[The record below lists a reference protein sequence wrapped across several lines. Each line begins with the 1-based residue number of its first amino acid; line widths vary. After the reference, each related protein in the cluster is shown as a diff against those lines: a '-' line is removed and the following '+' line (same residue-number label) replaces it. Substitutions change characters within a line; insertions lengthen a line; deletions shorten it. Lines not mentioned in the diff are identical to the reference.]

1 MKKLVA
7 LMLACMLSLPVVS
20 VADKDSTNDRISEK
34 IEAHTFD
41 SAQKSNAD
49 TNKKKTD
56 AKDKQADAK
65 DTSNKK
71 EASDKKDV
79 ANKTDKKDVTD
90 KKDFSDKKK
99 NEKKQDQ
106 ITTNEDGVFKNV
118 IHQRFQG
125 ENRAKTA
132 VNVQRHYFANTDKV
146 ILVNDNA
153 YPDAI
158 SATNVSMGKYPLLY
172 TGKNSLSIETK
183 SALDKMFL
191 DEIYLMGGVN
201 TISKK
206 VENNLK
212 KNFPHAKITRIMGNN
227 RYDTSA
233 QSAKTRGKVTN
244 LIFAAGTNYA
254 DALYATSLAAHQK
267 APILLVSNDGINQS
281 TANFIKSLGNI
292 HNVTIVGG
300 EISVNQSVK
309 SQIEALTRKS
319 VTRLS
324 GADRYA
330 SSVEVAK
337 RVNASPAEVITTS
350 GEVFADALVSSTV
363 AQKIKAPILLV
374 KKDVLPLSVREY
386 LKKNNSIYKLT
397 TIGGYNTV
405 TKNNYSTQVILISGL
420 DIDKPLVDKQG
431 KGIIKAFTKD
441 YKKYYVLPNNKYY
454 SAIKEYD
461 KLFVYLRDA
470 LAEDY
475 RPLE

>member
-1 MKKLVA
+1 MLV
-7 LMLACMLSLPVVS
+7 CMLSFPVVS
-20 VADKDSTNDRISEK
+20 AADKDSASNTPSKKVESSTNE
-34 IEAHTFD
+34 
-41 SAQKSNAD
+41 
-49 TNKKKTD
+49 TNVNNTNE
-56 AKDKQADAK
+56 Q
-65 DTSNKK
+65 T
-71 EASDKKDV
+71 
-79 ANKTDKKDVTD
+79 
-90 KKDFSDKKK
+90 K
-99 NEKKQDQ
+99 NEKQQEQ

-132 VNVQRHYFANTDKV
+132 VNVQRHYFANTNKV

-172 TGKNSLSIETK
+172 TGKNSLSVETK

-191 DEIYLMGGVN
+191 DEIYLMGGAN
-201 TISKK
+201 TISKN
-206 VENNLK
+206 VENKLR

-233 QSAKTRGKVTN
+233 ESAKTRANTTN

-254 DALYATSLAAHQK
+254 DALYATSLGAHQN
-267 APILLVSNDGINQS
+267 APILLVSNEGLSQS
-281 TANFIKSLGNI
+281 TRKFIQSIGNI
-292 HNVTIVGG
+292 DSVTIVGG

-309 SQIEALTRKS
+309 NQIENLTKKR
-319 VTRLS
+319 VTRLA
-324 GADRYA
+324 GVDRYE

-337 RVNASPAEVITTS
+337 RVNANPAEVITTS

-363 AQKIKAPILLV
+363 SQKIKAPILLV
-374 KKDVLPLSVREY
+374 KKDVLPLKVREY
-386 LKKNNSIYKLT
+386 LRDTNSIYKLT

-420 DIDKPLVDKQG
+420 DIDKPLLDKQG
-431 KGIIKAFTKD
+431 KGLIKAFTKD

-454 SAIKEYD
+454 NSIKEYD

>member
-1 MKKLVA
+1 MLV
-7 LMLACMLSLPVVS
+7 CMLSFPVVS
-20 VADKDSTNDRISEK
+20 AADKDSASNTPSKKVESSTNETNVNNTNEK
-34 IEAHTFD
+34 T
-41 SAQKSNAD
+41 
-49 TNKKKTD
+49 
-56 AKDKQADAK
+56 
-65 DTSNKK
+65 
-71 EASDKKDV
+71 
-79 ANKTDKKDVTD
+79 
-90 KKDFSDKKK
+90 K
-99 NEKKQDQ
+99 NEKKQEE

-132 VNVQRHYFANTDKV
+132 VNVQRHYFANTNKV

-172 TGKNSLSIETK
+172 TGKNSLSVETK

-191 DEIYLMGGVN
+191 DEIYLMGGAN
-201 TISKK
+201 TISKN
-206 VENNLK
+206 VENNLR

-233 QSAKTRGKVTN
+233 ESAKTRANTTN

-254 DALYATSLAAHQK
+254 DALYATSLAAHQN
-267 APILLVSNDGINQS
+267 APILLVSNEGLSQS
-281 TANFIKSLGNI
+281 TRKFIQSIGNI
-292 HNVTIVGG
+292 DSVTIVGG

-309 SQIEALTRKS
+309 NQIENLTKKR
-319 VTRLS
+319 VIRLA
-324 GADRYA
+324 GVDRYE

-337 RVNASPAEVITTS
+337 RVNANPAEVITTS

-374 KKDVLPLSVREY
+374 KKDVIPLKVKEY
-386 LKKNNSIYKLT
+386 MKDTNSIYKLT

-420 DIDKPLVDKQG
+420 DIDKPLLDKQG
-431 KGIIKAFTKD
+431 KGLIKAFTKD

-454 SAIKEYD
+454 NSIKEYD

>member
-1 MKKLVA
+1 MLV
-7 LMLACMLSLPVVS
+7 CMLSFPVVS
-20 VADKDSTNDRISEK
+20 IADKDSPNEGASEK
-34 IEAHTFD
+34 VEA
-41 SAQKSNAD
+41 SADETNVNN
-49 TNKKKTD
+49 TNKKT
-56 AKDKQADAK
+56 
-65 DTSNKK
+65 
-71 EASDKKDV
+71 
-79 ANKTDKKDVTD
+79 
-90 KKDFSDKKK
+90 K
-99 NEKKQDQ
+99 NEKQQEQ

-132 VNVQRHYFANTDKV
+132 VNVQRHYFANTNKV

-172 TGKNSLSIETK
+172 TGKNSLSVETK

-201 TISKK
+201 TISKN
-206 VENNLK
+206 VENKLR

-233 QSAKTRGKVTN
+233 ESAKTRTNTTN

-254 DALYATSLAAHQK
+254 DALYATSLAAHQN
-267 APILLVSNDGINQS
+267 APILLVSNEGLSQS
-281 TANFIKSLGNI
+281 TRKFIQSIGNI
-292 HNVTIVGG
+292 DSVTIVGG

-309 SQIEALTRKS
+309 NQIENLTKKR
-319 VTRLS
+319 VIRLA
-324 GADRYA
+324 GVDRYE

-337 RVNASPAEVITTS
+337 RVNANPAEVITTS

-374 KKDVLPLSVREY
+374 KKDVIPLKVREY
-386 LKKNNSIYKLT
+386 MKDTNSIYKLT

-420 DIDKPLVDKQG
+420 DIDKPLLDKQG
-431 KGIIKAFTKD
+431 KGLIKAFTKD

-454 SAIKEYD
+454 NSIKKYD

>member
-7 LMLACMLSLPVVS
+7 LMLVCILSFPVVS
-20 VADKDSTNDRISEK
+20 AADKDSASNMPSKKVESSTNETNVNNTNEK
-34 IEAHTFD
+34 T
-41 SAQKSNAD
+41 
-49 TNKKKTD
+49 
-56 AKDKQADAK
+56 
-65 DTSNKK
+65 
-71 EASDKKDV
+71 
-79 ANKTDKKDVTD
+79 
-90 KKDFSDKKK
+90 K
-99 NEKKQDQ
+99 NEKKQEE

-132 VNVQRHYFANTDKV
+132 VNVQRHYFANTNKV

-172 TGKNSLSIETK
+172 TGKNSLSVETK

-201 TISKK
+201 TISKN
-206 VENNLK
+206 VENKLR

-233 QSAKTRGKVTN
+233 ESAKTRANTTN

-254 DALYATSLAAHQK
+254 DALYATSLAAHQN
-267 APILLVSNDGINQS
+267 APILLVSNEGLSQS
-281 TANFIKSLGNI
+281 TRKFIQSIGNI
-292 HNVTIVGG
+292 DSVTIVGG

-309 SQIEALTRKS
+309 NQIENLTKKR
-319 VTRLS
+319 VIRLA
-324 GADRYA
+324 GVDRYE

-337 RVNASPAEVITTS
+337 RVNANPAEVITTS

-374 KKDVLPLSVREY
+374 KKDVIPLKVKEY
-386 LKKNNSIYKLT
+386 MKDTNSIYKLT

-420 DIDKPLVDKQG
+420 DIDKPLLDKQG
-431 KGIIKAFTKD
+431 RGLIKAFTKD

-454 SAIKEYD
+454 NSIKEYD

>member
-7 LMLACMLSLPVVS
+7 LMLVCMLSFPVVS
-20 VADKDSTNDRISEK
+20 AADKDSANNTPSKKVESSTNETNVNNTNEK
-34 IEAHTFD
+34 T
-41 SAQKSNAD
+41 
-49 TNKKKTD
+49 
-56 AKDKQADAK
+56 
-65 DTSNKK
+65 
-71 EASDKKDV
+71 
-79 ANKTDKKDVTD
+79 
-90 KKDFSDKKK
+90 K
-99 NEKKQDQ
+99 NEKNQEE

-132 VNVQRHYFANTDKV
+132 VNVQRHYFANTNKV

-172 TGKNSLSIETK
+172 TGKNSLSVETK

-201 TISKK
+201 TISKN
-206 VENNLK
+206 VENKLR

-233 QSAKTRGKVTN
+233 ESAKTRANTTN

-254 DALYATSLAAHQK
+254 DALYATSLAAHQN
-267 APILLVSNDGINQS
+267 APILLVSNEGLSQS
-281 TANFIKSLGNI
+281 TRKFIQSIGNI
-292 HNVTIVGG
+292 DNVTIVGG

-309 SQIEALTRKS
+309 NQIENLTKKR
-319 VTRLS
+319 VTRLA
-324 GADRYA
+324 GVDRYE

-337 RVNASPAEVITTS
+337 RVNANPAEVITTS

-386 LKKNNSIYKLT
+386 MKDTNSIYKLT

-420 DIDKPLVDKQG
+420 DIDKPLIDKQG
-431 KGIIKAFTKD
+431 KGLIKAFTKD

-454 SAIKEYD
+454 NSIKEYD

>member
-1 MKKLVA
+1 MKKLVV
-7 LMLACMLSLPVVS
+7 LMLVCMLSFPVVS
-20 VADKDSTNDRISEK
+20 AADKDSASNTPSKKVESSTNETNVNNTNEK
-34 IEAHTFD
+34 T
-41 SAQKSNAD
+41 
-49 TNKKKTD
+49 
-56 AKDKQADAK
+56 
-65 DTSNKK
+65 
-71 EASDKKDV
+71 
-79 ANKTDKKDVTD
+79 
-90 KKDFSDKKK
+90 K
-99 NEKKQDQ
+99 NEKQKEQ

-132 VNVQRHYFANTDKV
+132 VNVQRHYFANTNKV

-172 TGKNSLSIETK
+172 TGKNSLSVETK

-201 TISKK
+201 TISKN
-206 VENNLK
+206 VENKLR

-233 QSAKTRGKVTN
+233 ESAKTRANTTN

-254 DALYATSLAAHQK
+254 DALYATSLAAHQN
-267 APILLVSNDGINQS
+267 APILLVSNEGLSQS
-281 TANFIKSLGNI
+281 TRKFIQSIGNI
-292 HNVTIVGG
+292 DNVTIVGG

-309 SQIEALTRKS
+309 NQIENLTKKR
-319 VTRLS
+319 VTRLA
-324 GADRYA
+324 GVDRYE

-337 RVNASPAEVITTS
+337 RVNANPAEVITTS

-363 AQKIKAPILLV
+363 AQKNKAPILLV

-386 LKKNNSIYKLT
+386 MKDTNSIYKLT

-420 DIDKPLVDKQG
+420 DIDKPLIDKQG
-431 KGIIKAFTKD
+431 KGLIKAFTKD

-454 SAIKEYD
+454 NSIKEYD

>member
-1 MKKLVA
+1 MLV
-7 LMLACMLSLPVVS
+7 CMLSFPVVS
-20 VADKDSTNDRISEK
+20 IADKNSPNEGASEK
-34 IEAHTFD
+34 VEA
-41 SAQKSNAD
+41 SANDTAKKSDANA
-49 TNKKKTD
+49 K
-56 AKDKQADAK
+56 AKD
-65 DTSNKK
+65 
-71 EASDKKDV
+71 E
-79 ANKTDKKDVTD
+79 
-90 KKDFSDKKK
+90 
-99 NEKKQDQ
+99 NEKKQEQ

-132 VNVQRHYFANTDKV
+132 VNVQRHYFANTNKV

-172 TGKNSLSIETK
+172 TGKNSLSVETK

-201 TISKK
+201 TISKN
-206 VENNLK
+206 VENKLK

-233 QSAKTRGKVTN
+233 ESAKARANTTN

-254 DALYATSLAAHQK
+254 DALYATSLAAHQN
-267 APILLVSNDGINQS
+267 APILLVSNEGLSQS
-281 TANFIKSLGNI
+281 TRKFIQSIGNI
-292 HNVTIVGG
+292 DSVTIVGG

-309 SQIEALTRKS
+309 NQIENLTKKR
-319 VTRLS
+319 VTRLA
-324 GADRYA
+324 GVDRYE

-337 RVNASPAEVITTS
+337 RVNANPAEVITTS

-374 KKDVLPLSVREY
+374 KKDVIPLKVREY
-386 LKKNNSIYKLT
+386 MKDTNSIYKLT

-420 DIDKPLVDKQG
+420 DIDKPLLDKQG
-431 KGIIKAFTKD
+431 RGLIKAFTKD

-454 SAIKEYD
+454 NSIKKYD

>member
-1 MKKLVA
+1 MLV
-7 LMLACMLSLPVVS
+7 CMLSFPVVS
-20 VADKDSTNDRISEK
+20 VADKDSASNTPSKKVESSTNDTAK
-34 IEAHTFD
+34 
-41 SAQKSNAD
+41 KSDA
-49 TNKKKTD
+49 KAKTD
-56 AKDKQADAK
+56 ASSDVNTKAK
-65 DTSNKK
+65 D
-71 EASDKKDV
+71 
-79 ANKTDKKDVTD
+79 
-90 KKDFSDKKK
+90 K
-99 NEKKQDQ
+99 NEKKQNQ
-106 ITTNEDGVFKNV
+106 ITTNEEGVFKNV

-132 VNVQRHYFANTDKV
+132 VNVQRHYFANTNKV

-191 DEIYLMGGVN
+191 DEIYLMGGAN
-201 TISKK
+201 TISKN
-206 VENNLK
+206 VENKLR

-233 QSAKTRGKVTN
+233 ESARTRANTTN

-267 APILLVSNDGINQS
+267 APILLVSNEGLSQS
-281 TANFIKSLGNI
+281 TRKFIQSIGNI
-292 HNVTIVGG
+292 DSVTIVGG

-309 SQIEALTRKS
+309 NQIQALTKKR
-319 VTRLS
+319 VTRLA
-324 GADRYA
+324 GVDRYE

-337 RVNASPAEVITTS
+337 RVNANPAEVITTS

-374 KKDVLPLSVREY
+374 KKDVIPLKVREY
-386 LKKNNSIYKLT
+386 MKDTNSIYKLT

-420 DIDKPLVDKQG
+420 DIDKPLLDKQG
-431 KGIIKAFTKD
+431 KGLIKAFTKD
-441 YKKYYVLPNNKYY
+441 YKKYYILPNNKYY
-454 SAIKEYD
+454 NSIKKYD

>member
-1 MKKLVA
+1 MLV
-7 LMLACMLSLPVVS
+7 CMLSFPVVS
-20 VADKDSTNDRISEK
+20 IADKDSPNEVTSEK
-34 IEAHTFD
+34 VEAI
-41 SAQKSNAD
+41 
-49 TNKKKTD
+49 TNETNVNNTNEKT
-56 AKDKQADAK
+56 
-65 DTSNKK
+65 
-71 EASDKKDV
+71 
-79 ANKTDKKDVTD
+79 
-90 KKDFSDKKK
+90 K
-99 NEKKQDQ
+99 NEKQQKQ

-132 VNVQRHYFANTDKV
+132 VNVQRHYFANTNKV

-172 TGKNSLSIETK
+172 TGKNSLSVETK

-201 TISKK
+201 TISKN
-206 VENNLK
+206 VENKLR

-233 QSAKTRGKVTN
+233 ESAKTRANTTN

-254 DALYATSLAAHQK
+254 DALYATSLAAHQN
-267 APILLVSNDGINQS
+267 APILLVSNEGLSQS
-281 TANFIKSLGNI
+281 TRKFIQSIGNI
-292 HNVTIVGG
+292 DSVTIVGG
-300 EISVNQSVK
+300 EMSVNQSVK
-309 SQIEALTRKS
+309 NQIENLTKKH
-319 VTRLS
+319 VTRLA
-324 GADRYA
+324 GVDRYE

-337 RVNASPAEVITTS
+337 RVNANPSEVITTS

-374 KKDVLPLSVREY
+374 KKDVIPLKVREY
-386 LKKNNSIYKLT
+386 MKDTNSIYKLT

-420 DIDKPLVDKQG
+420 DIDKPLIDKQG
-431 KGIIKAFTKD
+431 KGLIKAFTKD

-454 SAIKEYD
+454 NSIKKYD

>member
-1 MKKLVA
+1 MLV
-7 LMLACMLSLPVVS
+7 CMFSFPVVS
-20 VADKDSTNDRISEK
+20 AADKDSPSNTPSKKVESSTNETNVNNTNEK
-34 IEAHTFD
+34 T
-41 SAQKSNAD
+41 
-49 TNKKKTD
+49 
-56 AKDKQADAK
+56 
-65 DTSNKK
+65 
-71 EASDKKDV
+71 
-79 ANKTDKKDVTD
+79 
-90 KKDFSDKKK
+90 K
-99 NEKKQDQ
+99 NEKKQEE

-132 VNVQRHYFANTDKV
+132 VNVQRHYFANTNKV

-172 TGKNSLSIETK
+172 TGKNSLSVETK

-201 TISKK
+201 TISKN
-206 VENNLK
+206 VENKLR

-233 QSAKTRGKVTN
+233 ESAKTRANTTN

-254 DALYATSLAAHQK
+254 DALYATSLAAHQN
-267 APILLVSNDGINQS
+267 APILLVSNEGLSQS
-281 TANFIKSLGNI
+281 TRKFIQSIGNI
-292 HNVTIVGG
+292 DSVTIVGG

-309 SQIEALTRKS
+309 NQIENLTKKR
-319 VTRLS
+319 VTRLA
-324 GADRYA
+324 GVDRYE

-337 RVNASPAEVITTS
+337 RVNANPAEVITTS

-374 KKDVLPLSVREY
+374 KKDVIPLKVREY
-386 LKKNNSIYKLT
+386 MKDTNSIYKLT

-420 DIDKPLVDKQG
+420 DIDKPLIDKQG
-431 KGIIKAFTKD
+431 KGLIKAFTKD

-454 SAIKEYD
+454 RAIKEYD

>member
-1 MKKLVA
+1 MLV
-7 LMLACMLSLPVVS
+7 CMLSFPVVS
-20 VADKDSTNDRISEK
+20 IADKNSPNEGASEK
-34 IEAHTFD
+34 VEA
-41 SAQKSNAD
+41 SANDTAKKSDANA
-49 TNKKKTD
+49 K
-56 AKDKQADAK
+56 AKD
-65 DTSNKK
+65 
-71 EASDKKDV
+71 E
-79 ANKTDKKDVTD
+79 
-90 KKDFSDKKK
+90 
-99 NEKKQDQ
+99 NEKKQEQ

-132 VNVQRHYFANTDKV
+132 VNVQRHYFANTNKV

-172 TGKNSLSIETK
+172 TGKNSLSVETK

-201 TISKK
+201 TISKN
-206 VENNLK
+206 VENKLK

-233 QSAKTRGKVTN
+233 ESAKARANTTN

-254 DALYATSLAAHQK
+254 DALYATSLAAHQN
-267 APILLVSNDGINQS
+267 APILLVSNEGLSQS
-281 TANFIKSLGNI
+281 TRKFIQSIGNI
-292 HNVTIVGG
+292 DSVTIVGG

-309 SQIEALTRKS
+309 NQIENLTKKR
-319 VTRLS
+319 VTRLA
-324 GADRYA
+324 GVDRYE

-337 RVNASPAEVITTS
+337 RVNENPAEVITTS

-374 KKDVLPLSVREY
+374 KKDVIPLKVREY
-386 LKKNNSIYKLT
+386 MKDTNSIYKLT

-420 DIDKPLVDKQG
+420 DIDKPLLDKQG
-431 KGIIKAFTKD
+431 RGLIKAFTKD

-454 SAIKEYD
+454 NSIKKYD

>member
-1 MKKLVA
+1 MLV
-7 LMLACMLSLPVVS
+7 CMLSFPVVS
-20 VADKDSTNDRISEK
+20 AANKDSSSNTPTKKVESSTNETNVNNTNEK
-34 IEAHTFD
+34 T
-41 SAQKSNAD
+41 
-49 TNKKKTD
+49 
-56 AKDKQADAK
+56 
-65 DTSNKK
+65 
-71 EASDKKDV
+71 
-79 ANKTDKKDVTD
+79 
-90 KKDFSDKKK
+90 K
-99 NEKKQDQ
+99 NEKQQEQ

-132 VNVQRHYFANTDKV
+132 VNVQRHYFANTNKV

-172 TGKNSLSIETK
+172 TGKNSLSVETK

-191 DEIYLMGGVN
+191 DEIYLMGGAN
-201 TISKK
+201 TISKN
-206 VENNLK
+206 VENKLK

-233 QSAKTRGKVTN
+233 ESAKTRANTTN

-254 DALYATSLAAHQK
+254 DALYATSLAAHQN
-267 APILLVSNDGINQS
+267 APILLVSNEGLSQS
-281 TANFIKSLGNI
+281 TRKFIQSIENI
-292 HNVTIVGG
+292 DSVTIVGG

-309 SQIEALTRKS
+309 NQIENLTKKR
-319 VTRLS
+319 VTRLA
-324 GADRYA
+324 GVDRYE

-337 RVNASPAEVITTS
+337 RVNANPAEVITTS

-374 KKDVLPLSVREY
+374 KKDVIPLSVREY
-386 LKKNNSIYKLT
+386 MKDTNSIYKLT

-405 TKNNYSTQVILISGL
+405 TRNNYSTQVILISGL
-420 DIDKPLVDKQG
+420 DIDKPLIDKQG
-431 KGIIKAFTKD
+431 KGLIKAFTKD

-454 SAIKEYD
+454 KSIKEYD

>member
-34 IEAHTFD
+34 IEAHTND

-49 TNKKKTD
+49 TNSKKTD

-65 DTSNKK
+65 DQKSDAKNTSNKK
-71 EASDKKDV
+71 DSSE
-79 ANKTDKKDVTD
+79 
-90 KKDFSDKKK
+90 KKK
-99 NEKKQDQ
+99 QEKKQDQ

-132 VNVQRHYFANTDKV
+132 VNVQRHYFANTNKV

-206 VENNLK
+206 VENSLK
-212 KNFPHAKITRIMGNN
+212 RNFPHAKITRIMGSN

-233 QSAKTRGKVTN
+233 QSARTRAKTTN

-254 DALYATSLAAHQK
+254 DALYATSLAAHQN

-281 TANFIKSLGNI
+281 TANYIKSLGNI

-309 SQIEALTRKS
+309 NQIEALTRKP
-319 VTRLS
+319 VTRLA
-324 GADRYA
+324 GVDRYE

-337 RVNASPAEVITTS
+337 RVNANPAEVITTS

-386 LKKNNSIYKLT
+386 LKKTNSIYKLT

>member
-1 MKKLVA
+1 MKKFVA
-7 LMLACMLSLPVVS
+7 LMLVCILSLPVVS
-20 VADKDSTNDRISEK
+20 VAKNDKST
-34 IEAHTFD
+34 
-41 SAQKSNAD
+41 
-49 TNKKKTD
+49 
-56 AKDKQADAK
+56 AK
-65 DTSNKK
+65 DTTKK
-71 EASDKKDV
+71 VETSAKYKAQTSD
-79 ANKTDKKDVTD
+79 TDKK
-90 KKDFSDKKK
+90 S
-99 NEKKQDQ
+99 EKKQNH

-132 VNVQRHYFANTDKV
+132 VNVQRHYFANTNKV

-191 DEIYLMGGVN
+191 DEIYLMGGAN

-206 VENNLK
+206 VENSLK
-212 KNFPHAKITRIMGNN
+212 RNFPHAKITRIMGSN
-227 RYDTSA
+227 RYATSA
-233 QSAKTRGKVTN
+233 ESARKRAKTTN
-244 LIFAAGTNYA
+244 LIFAAGTNFA
-254 DALYATSLAAHQK
+254 DALYATSLAAHQN
-267 APILLVSNDGINQS
+267 APILLVSNNGINQS

-300 EISVNQSVK
+300 EISVNRSVK
-309 SQIEALTRKS
+309 NQIEKLTKKP
-319 VTRLS
+319 VTRLA

-337 RVNASPAEVITTS
+337 RVNANPAEVITTS

-374 KKDVLPLSVREY
+374 KKDVLPLSVRKY
-386 LKKNNSIYKLT
+386 LKKTKSIYKLT

-431 KGIIKAFTKD
+431 KGLIKAFTKD

-454 SAIKEYD
+454 RAIKKYD

>member
-7 LMLACMLSLPVVS
+7 LMLVCMLSFPVVS
-20 VADKDSTNDRISEK
+20 IADKDSPNEGTSEK
-34 IEAHTFD
+34 VKA
-41 SAQKSNAD
+41 S
-49 TNKKKTD
+49 TNETNVNNTNEKT
-56 AKDKQADAK
+56 
-65 DTSNKK
+65 
-71 EASDKKDV
+71 
-79 ANKTDKKDVTD
+79 
-90 KKDFSDKKK
+90 K
-99 NEKKQDQ
+99 NEKQQEQ

-132 VNVQRHYFANTDKV
+132 VNVQRHYFANTNKV

-172 TGKNSLSIETK
+172 TGKNSLSVETK

-191 DEIYLMGGVN
+191 DEIYLMGGAN

-206 VENNLK
+206 VENKLR

-233 QSAKTRGKVTN
+233 ESAKTRANTTN

-254 DALYATSLAAHQK
+254 DALYATSLAAHQN
-267 APILLVSNDGINQS
+267 APILLVSNEGLSQS
-281 TANFIKSLGNI
+281 TRKFIQSIGNI
-292 HNVTIVGG
+292 DNVTIVGG

-309 SQIEALTRKS
+309 NQIENLTKKH
-319 VTRLS
+319 VTRLA
-324 GADRYA
+324 GVDRYE

-337 RVNASPAEVITTS
+337 RVNANPAEVITTS

-386 LKKNNSIYKLT
+386 LKKTDSIYKLT

>member
-20 VADKDSTNDRISEK
+20 VADKDSTNKDVSEK

-41 SAQKSNAD
+41 SATKSDAD
-49 TNKKKTD
+49 TNSKKTN
-56 AKDKQADAK
+56 AKDKQAGAKDQKSDAK

-71 EASDKKDV
+71 DS
-79 ANKTDKKDVTD
+79 TDKK
-90 KKDFSDKKK
+90 KQ
-99 NEKKQDQ
+99 EKKQDQ

-132 VNVQRHYFANTDKV
+132 VNVQRHYFANTNKV

-206 VENNLK
+206 VENSLK
-212 KNFPHAKITRIMGNN
+212 RNFPHAKITRIMGSN

-233 QSAKTRGKVTN
+233 QSARTRSKTTN

-254 DALYATSLAAHQK
+254 DALYATSLAAHQN

-309 SQIEALTRKS
+309 SQIEALTKKP
-319 VTRLS
+319 VTRLA
-324 GADRYA
+324 GVDRYE

-337 RVNASPAEVITTS
+337 RVNANPAEVITTS

>member
-41 SAQKSNAD
+41 SAQKSDAD
-49 TNKKKTD
+49 TNKKKTN

-65 DTSNKK
+65 DQKSDAKDTSNKK
-71 EASDKKDV
+71 DTSDKKD
-79 ANKTDKKDVTD
+79 ATDKKD
-90 KKDFSDKKK
+90 SSEKKK
-99 NEKKQDQ
+99 QEKKQDQ

-132 VNVQRHYFANTDKV
+132 VNVQRHYFANTNKV

-206 VENNLK
+206 VENSLK
-212 KNFPHAKITRIMGNN
+212 RNFPHAKITRIMGSN

-233 QSAKTRGKVTN
+233 QSARARAKTTN

-254 DALYATSLAAHQK
+254 DALYATSLAAHQN

-309 SQIEALTRKS
+309 GQIEALTRKP

-324 GADRYA
+324 GVDRYE

-337 RVNASPAEVITTS
+337 RVNSNPAEVITTS

-397 TIGGYNTV
+397 IIGGYNTV

-431 KGIIKAFTKD
+431 KGLIKAFTKD

>member
-1 MKKLVA
+1 MLV
-7 LMLACMLSLPVVS
+7 CMLSFPVAS
-20 VADKDSTNDRISEK
+20 AADKDSANNTPSKKVESSTNETNVNNTNEK
-34 IEAHTFD
+34 T
-41 SAQKSNAD
+41 
-49 TNKKKTD
+49 
-56 AKDKQADAK
+56 
-65 DTSNKK
+65 
-71 EASDKKDV
+71 
-79 ANKTDKKDVTD
+79 
-90 KKDFSDKKK
+90 K
-99 NEKKQDQ
+99 NEKKQEE

-132 VNVQRHYFANTDKV
+132 VNVQRHYFANTNKV

-172 TGKNSLSIETK
+172 TGKNSLSVETK

-201 TISKK
+201 TISKN
-206 VENNLK
+206 VENKLR

-233 QSAKTRGKVTN
+233 ESAKTRANTTN

-254 DALYATSLAAHQK
+254 DALYATSLAAHQN
-267 APILLVSNDGINQS
+267 APILLVSNEGLSQS
-281 TANFIKSLGNI
+281 TRKFIQSIGNI
-292 HNVTIVGG
+292 DSVTIVGG

-309 SQIEALTRKS
+309 NQIENLTKKR
-319 VTRLS
+319 VIRLA
-324 GADRYA
+324 GVDRYE

-337 RVNASPAEVITTS
+337 RVNANPAEVITTS

-374 KKDVLPLSVREY
+374 KKDVIPLKVKEY
-386 LKKNNSIYKLT
+386 MKDTNSIYKLT

-420 DIDKPLVDKQG
+420 DIDKPLLDKQG
-431 KGIIKAFTKD
+431 RGLIKAFTKD

-454 SAIKEYD
+454 NSIKEYD

>member
-1 MKKLVA
+1 MKKFVA
-7 LMLACMLSLPVVS
+7 LMLVCMLSFPVVS
-20 VADKDSTNDRISEK
+20 VADND
-34 IEAHTFD
+34 
-41 SAQKSNAD
+41 
-49 TNKKKTD
+49 KTT
-56 AKDKQADAK
+56 AKDATEKVETSANDTAK
-65 DTSNKK
+65 TSSNDNK
-71 EASDKKDV
+71 S
-79 ANKTDKKDVTD
+79 
-90 KKDFSDKKK
+90 
-99 NEKKQDQ
+99 EKKQDQ
-106 ITTNEDGVFKNV
+106 ITANEEGVFKNV

-132 VNVQRHYFANTDKV
+132 VNVQRHYFANTNKV

-158 SATNVSMGKYPLLY
+158 SATNVSIGKYPLLY
-172 TGKNSLSIETK
+172 TGKNSLSVETK

-201 TISKK
+201 TIGKK
-206 VENNLK
+206 VENKLK

-233 QSAKTRGKVTN
+233 ESAKTRANTTN

-254 DALYATSLAAHQK
+254 DALYATSLAAHQN
-267 APILLVSNDGINQS
+267 APILLVSNEGLSQS
-281 TANFIKSLGNI
+281 TRKFIQSIENI

-309 SQIEALTRKS
+309 NQIENLTKKR
-319 VTRLS
+319 VTRLA
-324 GADRYA
+324 GVDRYE

-337 RVNASPAEVITTS
+337 RVNANPAEVITTS

-374 KKDVLPLSVREY
+374 KKDVLPLKVREY
-386 LKKNNSIYKLT
+386 MKDTNSIYKLT

-420 DIDKPLVDKQG
+420 DIDKPLLDKQG
-431 KGIIKAFTKD
+431 KGLIKAFTKD
-441 YKKYYVLPNNKYY
+441 YKKYYVLPSNKYY
-454 SAIKEYD
+454 NSIKKYD

>member
-1 MKKLVA
+1 MLV
-7 LMLACMLSLPVVS
+7 CMLSFPVVS
-20 VADKDSTNDRISEK
+20 AADKDSANNTPSEK
-34 IEAHTFD
+34 VE
-41 SAQKSNAD
+41 SS
-49 TNKKKTD
+49 TNETNVNNTNE
-56 AKDKQADAK
+56 Q
-65 DTSNKK
+65 T
-71 EASDKKDV
+71 
-79 ANKTDKKDVTD
+79 
-90 KKDFSDKKK
+90 K
-99 NEKKQDQ
+99 NEKQQEQ

-132 VNVQRHYFANTDKV
+132 VNVQRHYFANTNKV

-172 TGKNSLSIETK
+172 TGKNSLSVETK

-201 TISKK
+201 TISKN
-206 VENNLK
+206 VENKLR

-233 QSAKTRGKVTN
+233 ESAKTRANTTN
-244 LIFAAGTNYA
+244 FIFAAGTNYA
-254 DALYATSLAAHQK
+254 DALYATSLAAHQN
-267 APILLVSNDGINQS
+267 APILLVSNEGLSQS
-281 TANFIKSLGNI
+281 TRKFIQSIGNI
-292 HNVTIVGG
+292 DNVTIVGG

-309 SQIEALTRKS
+309 NQIENLTKKR
-319 VTRLS
+319 VTRLA
-324 GADRYA
+324 GVDRYE

-337 RVNASPAEVITTS
+337 RVNANPAEVITTS

-386 LKKNNSIYKLT
+386 MKDTNSIYKLT

-420 DIDKPLVDKQG
+420 DIDKPLIDKQG
-431 KGIIKAFTKD
+431 RGLIKAFTKD

-454 SAIKEYD
+454 NSIKEYD

>member
-7 LMLACMLSLPVVS
+7 LMLVCILSFPVVS
-20 VADKDSTNDRISEK
+20 IADKDSASNMPSKKVESSTNETNVNNTNEK
-34 IEAHTFD
+34 T
-41 SAQKSNAD
+41 
-49 TNKKKTD
+49 
-56 AKDKQADAK
+56 
-65 DTSNKK
+65 
-71 EASDKKDV
+71 
-79 ANKTDKKDVTD
+79 
-90 KKDFSDKKK
+90 K
-99 NEKKQDQ
+99 NEKQQEQ

-132 VNVQRHYFANTDKV
+132 VNVQRHYFANTNKV

-172 TGKNSLSIETK
+172 TGKNSLSVETK

-201 TISKK
+201 TISKN
-206 VENNLK
+206 VENKLR

-233 QSAKTRGKVTN
+233 ESAKTRANTTN

-254 DALYATSLAAHQK
+254 DALYATSLAAHQN
-267 APILLVSNDGINQS
+267 APILLVSNEGLSQS
-281 TANFIKSLGNI
+281 TRKFIQSIGNI
-292 HNVTIVGG
+292 DSVTIVGG

-309 SQIEALTRKS
+309 KQIENLTKKR
-319 VTRLS
+319 VTRLA
-324 GADRYA
+324 GVDRYE

-337 RVNASPAEVITTS
+337 RVNANPAEVITTS

-374 KKDVLPLSVREY
+374 KKDVIPLKVREY
-386 LKKNNSIYKLT
+386 MKDTNSIYKLT

-420 DIDKPLVDKQG
+420 DIDKPLIDKQG
-431 KGIIKAFTKD
+431 KGLIKAFTKD

-454 SAIKEYD
+454 NSIKEYD

>member
-7 LMLACMLSLPVVS
+7 LMLVCMLSFPVVS
-20 VADKDSTNDRISEK
+20 IADKNSPNEGASEK
-34 IEAHTFD
+34 VEA
-41 SAQKSNAD
+41 SANDTAKKSDANA
-49 TNKKKTD
+49 K
-56 AKDKQADAK
+56 AKD
-65 DTSNKK
+65 
-71 EASDKKDV
+71 E
-79 ANKTDKKDVTD
+79 
-90 KKDFSDKKK
+90 
-99 NEKKQDQ
+99 NEKKQEQ

-132 VNVQRHYFANTDKV
+132 VNVQRHYFANTNKV

-172 TGKNSLSIETK
+172 TGKNSLSVETK
-183 SALDKMFL
+183 SALDKIFL

-201 TISKK
+201 TISKN
-206 VENNLK
+206 VENKLK

-233 QSAKTRGKVTN
+233 ESAKARANTTN

-254 DALYATSLAAHQK
+254 DALYATSLAAHQN
-267 APILLVSNDGINQS
+267 APILLVSNEGLSQS
-281 TANFIKSLGNI
+281 TRKFIQSIGNI
-292 HNVTIVGG
+292 DSVTIVGG

-309 SQIEALTRKS
+309 NQIENLTKKR
-319 VTRLS
+319 VTRLA
-324 GADRYA
+324 GVDRYE

-337 RVNASPAEVITTS
+337 RVNENPAEVITTS

-374 KKDVLPLSVREY
+374 KKDVIPLKVREY
-386 LKKNNSIYKLT
+386 MKDTNSIYKLT

-420 DIDKPLVDKQG
+420 DIDKPLLDRRLQTI
-431 KGIIKAFTKD
+431 GITWK
-441 YKKYYVLPNNKYY
+441 
-454 SAIKEYD
+454 
-461 KLFVYLRDA
+461 
-470 LAEDY
+470 
-475 RPLE
+475 

>member
-1 MKKLVA
+1 
-7 LMLACMLSLPVVS
+7 MLACMLSLPVVS

-34 IEAHTFD
+34 IEAHTND

-49 TNKKKTD
+49 TNSKKTD

-65 DTSNKK
+65 DQKSDAKNTSNKK
-71 EASDKKDV
+71 DSSE
-79 ANKTDKKDVTD
+79 
-90 KKDFSDKKK
+90 KKK
-99 NEKKQDQ
+99 QEKKQDQ

-132 VNVQRHYFANTDKV
+132 VNVQRHYFANTNKV

-191 DEIYLMGGVN
+191 DEIYLMGGAN

-206 VENNLK
+206 VENSLK
-212 KNFPHAKITRIMGNN
+212 RNFPHAKITRIMGSN

-233 QSAKTRGKVTN
+233 QSARTRSKTTN

-254 DALYATSLAAHQK
+254 DALYATSLAAHQN

-309 SQIEALTRKS
+309 SQIEALTNKR
-319 VTRLS
+319 VTRLA
-324 GADRYA
+324 GVDRYE

-337 RVNASPAEVITTS
+337 RVNANPAEVITTS

-386 LKKNNSIYKLT
+386 LKKTNSIYKLT

>member
-1 MKKLVA
+1 MLV
-7 LMLACMLSLPVVS
+7 CMLSFPVVS
-20 VADKDSTNDRISEK
+20 IADKNSPNEGASEK
-34 IEAHTFD
+34 VEA
-41 SAQKSNAD
+41 SANDTAKKSDANA
-49 TNKKKTD
+49 K
-56 AKDKQADAK
+56 AKD
-65 DTSNKK
+65 
-71 EASDKKDV
+71 E
-79 ANKTDKKDVTD
+79 
-90 KKDFSDKKK
+90 
-99 NEKKQDQ
+99 NEKKQEQ

-132 VNVQRHYFANTDKV
+132 VNVQRHYFANTNKV
-146 ILVNDNA
+146 ILVNGNA

-172 TGKNSLSIETK
+172 TGKNSLSVETK

-201 TISKK
+201 TISKN
-206 VENNLK
+206 VENKLR

-233 QSAKTRGKVTN
+233 ESAKTRANTTN

-254 DALYATSLAAHQK
+254 DALYATSLAAHQN
-267 APILLVSNDGINQS
+267 APILLVSNEGLSQS
-281 TANFIKSLGNI
+281 TRKFIQSIGNI
-292 HNVTIVGG
+292 DSVTIVGG

-309 SQIEALTRKS
+309 NQIENLTKKR
-319 VTRLS
+319 VTRLA
-324 GADRYA
+324 GVDRYE

-337 RVNASPAEVITTS
+337 RVNANPAEVITTS

-374 KKDVLPLSVREY
+374 KKDVLPLKVREY
-386 LKKNNSIYKLT
+386 MKDTNSIYKLT

-405 TKNNYSTQVILISGL
+405 TRNNYSTQVILISGL
-420 DIDKPLVDKQG
+420 DIDKPLIDKQG
-431 KGIIKAFTKD
+431 KGLIKAFTKD

-454 SAIKEYD
+454 RAIKEYD

>member
-1 MKKLVA
+1 
-7 LMLACMLSLPVVS
+7 MLACMLSFPVVS
-20 VADKDSTNDRISEK
+20 VADKDSANEGASEK
-34 IEAHTFD
+34 VEANANDTAKKSD
-41 SAQKSNAD
+41 SNA
-49 TNKKKTD
+49 KT
-56 AKDKQADAK
+56 K
-65 DTSNKK
+65 DT
-71 EASDKKDV
+71 
-79 ANKTDKKDVTD
+79 
-90 KKDFSDKKK
+90 
-99 NEKKQDQ
+99 NEKKQEE

-132 VNVQRHYFANTDKV
+132 VNVQRHYFANTNKV

-172 TGKNSLSIETK
+172 TGKNSLSVETK
-183 SALDKMFL
+183 LALDKMFL

-206 VENNLK
+206 VENNLRR
-212 KNFPHAKITRIMGNN
+212 NFPHAKITRIMGNN

-233 QSAKTRGKVTN
+233 ESAKTRAHTTN

-267 APILLVSNDGINQS
+267 APILLVSNDGLS
-281 TANFIKSLGNI
+281 TSTVNFIKSIGNI
-292 HNVTIVGG
+292 DNVTIVGG

-309 SQIEALTRKS
+309 NQIENLTKKR
-319 VTRLS
+319 VTRLA
-324 GADRYA
+324 GQDRYA

-337 RVNASPAEVITTS
+337 RVNANPAEVITTS

-374 KKDVLPLSVREY
+374 KKDVLPLKVREY
-386 LKKNNSIYKLT
+386 MKDTNSIYKLT

-420 DIDKPLVDKQG
+420 DIDKPLLDKQG
-431 KGIIKAFTKD
+431 KGLIKAFTKD

-454 SAIKEYD
+454 NSIKKYD

>member
-1 MKKLVA
+1 
-7 LMLACMLSLPVVS
+7 MLACMLSLPVVS

-41 SAQKSNAD
+41 SAQKSDAD
-49 TNKKKTD
+49 TNKKKTN

-65 DTSNKK
+65 DQKSDAKDTSNKK
-71 EASDKKDV
+71 DTSDKKD
-79 ANKTDKKDVTD
+79 ATDKKD
-90 KKDFSDKKK
+90 SSEKKK
-99 NEKKQDQ
+99 QEKKQDQ

-132 VNVQRHYFANTDKV
+132 VNVQRHYFANTNKV

-206 VENNLK
+206 VENSLK
-212 KNFPHAKITRIMGNN
+212 RNFPHAKITRIMGSN

-233 QSAKTRGKVTN
+233 QSARARAKTTN

-254 DALYATSLAAHQK
+254 DALYATSLAAHQN

-309 SQIEALTRKS
+309 GQIEALTRKP

-324 GADRYA
+324 GVDRYE

-337 RVNASPAEVITTS
+337 RVNSNPAEVITTS

-431 KGIIKAFTKD
+431 KGLIKAFTKD

>member
-7 LMLACMLSLPVVS
+7 LMLVCMLSFPVVS
-20 VADKDSTNDRISEK
+20 AADKDSSSNTPSKKVESSTNETNVNNTNEK
-34 IEAHTFD
+34 T
-41 SAQKSNAD
+41 
-49 TNKKKTD
+49 
-56 AKDKQADAK
+56 
-65 DTSNKK
+65 
-71 EASDKKDV
+71 
-79 ANKTDKKDVTD
+79 
-90 KKDFSDKKK
+90 K
-99 NEKKQDQ
+99 NEKQQEQ

-132 VNVQRHYFANTDKV
+132 VNVQRHYFANTNKV

-172 TGKNSLSIETK
+172 TGKNSLSVETK

-201 TISKK
+201 TISKN
-206 VENNLK
+206 VENKLR
-212 KNFPHAKITRIMGNN
+212 KNFPHVKITRIMGNN

-233 QSAKTRGKVTN
+233 ESAKTRANTTN

-254 DALYATSLAAHQK
+254 DALYATSLAAHQN
-267 APILLVSNDGINQS
+267 APILLVSNEGLSQS
-281 TANFIKSLGNI
+281 TRKFIQSIGNI
-292 HNVTIVGG
+292 DSVTIVGG

-309 SQIEALTRKS
+309 NQIENLTKKR
-319 VTRLS
+319 VTRLA
-324 GADRYA
+324 GVDRYE

-337 RVNASPAEVITTS
+337 RVNANPAEVITTS

-374 KKDVLPLSVREY
+374 KKDVLPLKVREY
-386 LKKNNSIYKLT
+386 MKETNSIYKLT

-405 TKNNYSTQVILISGL
+405 TRNNYSTQVILISGL
-420 DIDKPLVDKQG
+420 DIDKPLIDKQG
-431 KGIIKAFTKD
+431 KGLIKAFTKD

-454 SAIKEYD
+454 NSIKKYD

>member
-1 MKKLVA
+1 MLV
-7 LMLACMLSLPVVS
+7 CMLSFPVVS
-20 VADKDSTNDRISEK
+20 AADKDSASNTPSKNVESSTNETNVNNTNEK
-34 IEAHTFD
+34 T
-41 SAQKSNAD
+41 
-49 TNKKKTD
+49 
-56 AKDKQADAK
+56 
-65 DTSNKK
+65 
-71 EASDKKDV
+71 
-79 ANKTDKKDVTD
+79 
-90 KKDFSDKKK
+90 K
-99 NEKKQDQ
+99 NEKQQKQ

-132 VNVQRHYFANTDKV
+132 VNVQRHYFANTNKV

-172 TGKNSLSIETK
+172 TGKNSLSVETK

-201 TISKK
+201 TISKN
-206 VENNLK
+206 VENKLK

-233 QSAKTRGKVTN
+233 ESAKTRANTTN

-254 DALYATSLAAHQK
+254 DALYATSLAAHQN

-281 TANFIKSLGNI
+281 TANYIKSLGNI
-292 HNVTIVGG
+292 NNVTIVGG

-309 SQIEALTRKS
+309 NQIENLTKKR
-319 VTRLS
+319 VTRLA
-324 GADRYA
+324 GQDRYE

-337 RVNASPAEVITTS
+337 RVNANPAEVITTS

-374 KKDVLPLSVREY
+374 KKDVIPLKVREY
-386 LKKNNSIYKLT
+386 MKDTNSIYKLT

-420 DIDKPLVDKQG
+420 DIDEPLIDKQG
-431 KGIIKAFTKD
+431 KGLIKAFTKD

-454 SAIKEYD
+454 NSIKEYD

>member
-34 IEAHTFD
+34 IEAHTND

-49 TNKKKTD
+49 TNSKKTD

-65 DTSNKK
+65 DQKSDAKNTSNKK
-71 EASDKKDV
+71 DSSE
-79 ANKTDKKDVTD
+79 
-90 KKDFSDKKK
+90 KKK
-99 NEKKQDQ
+99 QEKKQDQ

-132 VNVQRHYFANTDKV
+132 VNVQRHYFANTNKV

-206 VENNLK
+206 VENSLK
-212 KNFPHAKITRIMGNN
+212 RNFPHAKITRIMGSN

-233 QSAKTRGKVTN
+233 QSARTRAKTTN

-254 DALYATSLAAHQK
+254 DALYATSLAAHQN

-309 SQIEALTRKS
+309 SQIEALTNKR
-319 VTRLS
+319 VTRLA
-324 GADRYA
+324 GVDRYE

-337 RVNASPAEVITTS
+337 RVNANPAEVITTS

>member
-7 LMLACMLSLPVVS
+7 LMLVCMLSFPVVS
-20 VADKDSTNDRISEK
+20 AADKDSANNTPSKKVESSTNETNVNNTNEK
-34 IEAHTFD
+34 T
-41 SAQKSNAD
+41 
-49 TNKKKTD
+49 
-56 AKDKQADAK
+56 
-65 DTSNKK
+65 
-71 EASDKKDV
+71 
-79 ANKTDKKDVTD
+79 
-90 KKDFSDKKK
+90 K
-99 NEKKQDQ
+99 NEKKQEE

-132 VNVQRHYFANTDKV
+132 VNVQRHYFANTNKV

-206 VENNLK
+206 VENSLRR
-212 KNFPHAKITRIMGNN
+212 NFPHAKITRIMGNN

-233 QSAKTRGKVTN
+233 KSAKTRANTTN

-267 APILLVSNDGINQS
+267 APILLVSNDGLS
-281 TANFIKSLGNI
+281 TSTVNFIKSIVNI
-292 HNVTIVGG
+292 DNVTIVGG

-309 SQIEALTRKS
+309 NQIEALTKKR
-319 VTRLS
+319 VTRLA
-324 GADRYA
+324 GVDRYE

-337 RVNASPAEVITTS
+337 RVNENPAEVITTS

-374 KKDVLPLSVREY
+374 KKDVIPLKVREY
-386 LKKNNSIYKLT
+386 MKDTNSIYKLT

-420 DIDKPLVDKQG
+420 DIDKPLIDKQG
-431 KGIIKAFTKD
+431 KGLIKAFTKD

-454 SAIKEYD
+454 RAIKEYD

>member
-1 MKKLVA
+1 MLV
-7 LMLACMLSLPVVS
+7 CMLSFPVVS
-20 VADKDSTNDRISEK
+20 IADKDSPNEGASEK
-34 IEAHTFD
+34 VEA
-41 SAQKSNAD
+41 SANDTAKKSDAN
-49 TNKKKTD
+49 TK
-56 AKDKQADAK
+56 AKD
-65 DTSNKK
+65 
-71 EASDKKDV
+71 E
-79 ANKTDKKDVTD
+79 
-90 KKDFSDKKK
+90 
-99 NEKKQDQ
+99 NEKKQEQ

-132 VNVQRHYFANTDKV
+132 VNVQRHYFANTNKV

-172 TGKNSLSIETK
+172 TGKNSLSVETK

-201 TISKK
+201 TISKN
-206 VENNLK
+206 VENKLK

-227 RYDTSA
+227 RYDTSSE
-233 QSAKTRGKVTN
+233 SAKTRSNTTN

-254 DALYATSLAAHQK
+254 DALYATSLAAHQN
-267 APILLVSNDGINQS
+267 APILLVSNEGLSQS
-281 TANFIKSLGNI
+281 TRKFIQSIGNI
-292 HNVTIVGG
+292 DNVTIVGG

-309 SQIEALTRKS
+309 NQIENLTKKH
-319 VTRLS
+319 VTRLA
-324 GADRYA
+324 GVDRYE

-337 RVNASPAEVITTS
+337 RVNANPAEVITTS

-363 AQKIKAPILLV
+363 AQKIKSPILLV
-374 KKDVLPLSVREY
+374 KKDVIPLKVREY
-386 LKKNNSIYKLT
+386 MKGTNSIYKLT

-420 DIDKPLVDKQG
+420 DIDKPLIDKQG
-431 KGIIKAFTKD
+431 KGLIKAFTKD

-454 SAIKEYD
+454 NSIKKYD

>member
-1 MKKLVA
+1 M
-7 LMLACMLSLPVVS
+7 LMCVLSFPVVS
-20 VADKDSTNDRISEK
+20 AADKDSASNTPSKKVESSTNETNVNNTNEK
-34 IEAHTFD
+34 T
-41 SAQKSNAD
+41 
-49 TNKKKTD
+49 
-56 AKDKQADAK
+56 
-65 DTSNKK
+65 
-71 EASDKKDV
+71 
-79 ANKTDKKDVTD
+79 
-90 KKDFSDKKK
+90 K
-99 NEKKQDQ
+99 NEKQQEQ

-132 VNVQRHYFANTDKV
+132 VNVQRHYFANTNKV

-172 TGKNSLSIETK
+172 TGKNSLSVETK

-201 TISKK
+201 TISKN
-206 VENNLK
+206 VENKLR

-233 QSAKTRGKVTN
+233 ESAKTRANTTN

-254 DALYATSLAAHQK
+254 DALYATSLAAHQN
-267 APILLVSNDGINQS
+267 APILLVSNEGLSQS
-281 TANFIKSLGNI
+281 TRKFIQSIGNI
-292 HNVTIVGG
+292 DSVTIVGG

-309 SQIEALTRKS
+309 NQIENLTKKR
-319 VTRLS
+319 VTRLA
-324 GADRYA
+324 GVDRYE

-337 RVNASPAEVITTS
+337 RVNANPAEVITTS

-386 LKKNNSIYKLT
+386 LKKTDSIYKLT

-431 KGIIKAFTKD
+431 KGLIKAFTKD

>member
-7 LMLACMLSLPVVS
+7 LMLACMLIVPVTS
-20 VADKDSTNDRISEK
+20 VADKDNTNAGVSEK
-34 IEAHTFD
+34 IEASTNNT
-41 SAQKSNAD
+41 ATKSDAD

-56 AKDKQADAK
+56 AKDKQTDAK
-65 DTSNKK
+65 DTSN
-71 EASDKKDV
+71 KKDV
-79 ANKTDKKDVTD
+79 ANKTDKKDS
-90 KKDFSDKKK
+90 SDKKK

-106 ITTNEDGVFKNV
+106 IATNEDGVFKNV

-125 ENRAKTA
+125 DNRAKTA
-132 VNVQRHYFANTDKV
+132 VNVQRHYFANTNKV

-212 KNFPHAKITRIMGNN
+212 RNFPHAKITRIMGNN

-233 QSAKTRGKVTN
+233 ESAKTRPHTRN

-254 DALYATSLAAHQK
+254 DALYATSLAAHQN
-267 APILLVSNDGINQS
+267 APILLVSNDGLSKSTVKFIQS
-281 TANFIKSLGNI
+281 IGNI
-292 HNVTIVGG
+292 DNVTIVGG

-309 SQIEALTRKS
+309 NQIEALTNKR
-319 VTRLS
+319 VTRLA
-324 GADRYA
+324 GQDRYE

-337 RVNASPAEVITTS
+337 RVNANPAEVITTS

-374 KKDVLPLSVREY
+374 KKDILPIKVREY
-386 LKKNNSIYKLT
+386 LKKTDSIYKLT

>member
-1 MKKLVA
+1 
-7 LMLACMLSLPVVS
+7 MLACMLSFPVVS
-20 VADKDSTNDRISEK
+20 VADKNSSSNTPSKKVESSTNETNVNNTNEK
-34 IEAHTFD
+34 T
-41 SAQKSNAD
+41 
-49 TNKKKTD
+49 
-56 AKDKQADAK
+56 
-65 DTSNKK
+65 
-71 EASDKKDV
+71 
-79 ANKTDKKDVTD
+79 
-90 KKDFSDKKK
+90 K
-99 NEKKQDQ
+99 NEKQQEQ

-132 VNVQRHYFANTDKV
+132 VNVQRHYFANTNKV

-172 TGKNSLSIETK
+172 TGKNSLSVETK

-201 TISKK
+201 TISKN
-206 VENNLK
+206 VENKLK
-212 KNFPHAKITRIMGNN
+212 KNFPQAKITRIMGNN

-233 QSAKTRGKVTN
+233 ESANTRANTTN

-254 DALYATSLAAHQK
+254 DALYATSLAAHQN
-267 APILLVSNDGINQS
+267 APILLVSNEGLSQS
-281 TANFIKSLGNI
+281 TRKFIQSIENI
-292 HNVTIVGG
+292 DSVTIVGG

-309 SQIEALTRKS
+309 NQIENLTKKR
-319 VTRLS
+319 VTRLA
-324 GADRYA
+324 GVDRYE

-337 RVNASPAEVITTS
+337 RVNANPAEVITTS

-374 KKDVLPLSVREY
+374 KKDVLPLKVREY
-386 LKKNNSIYKLT
+386 MKDTNSIYKLT

-405 TKNNYSTQVILISGL
+405 TRNNYSTQVILISGL
-420 DIDKPLVDKQG
+420 DIDKPLLDKQG
-431 KGIIKAFTKD
+431 RGLIKAFTKD
-441 YKKYYVLPNNKYY
+441 YKKYYILPNNKYY
-454 SAIKEYD
+454 NSIKEYD

>member
-1 MKKLVA
+1 MLV
-7 LMLACMLSLPVVS
+7 CMLSFPVVS
-20 VADKDSTNDRISEK
+20 VADKDSASNTPSKKVELNTNETNVNNTNEK
-34 IEAHTFD
+34 T
-41 SAQKSNAD
+41 
-49 TNKKKTD
+49 
-56 AKDKQADAK
+56 
-65 DTSNKK
+65 
-71 EASDKKDV
+71 
-79 ANKTDKKDVTD
+79 
-90 KKDFSDKKK
+90 K
-99 NEKKQDQ
+99 NEKQQEQ

-132 VNVQRHYFANTDKV
+132 VNVQRHYFANTNKV

-172 TGKNSLSIETK
+172 TGKNSLSVETK

-201 TISKK
+201 TISKN
-206 VENNLK
+206 VENKLR

-233 QSAKTRGKVTN
+233 ESAKTRANTTN

-254 DALYATSLAAHQK
+254 DALYATSLAAHQN
-267 APILLVSNDGINQS
+267 APILLVSNEGLSQS
-281 TANFIKSLGNI
+281 TRKFIQSIGNI
-292 HNVTIVGG
+292 DSVTIVGG

-309 SQIEALTRKS
+309 NQIENLTKKRI
-319 VTRLS
+319 TRLA
-324 GADRYA
+324 GVDRYE

-337 RVNASPAEVITTS
+337 RVNANPAEVITTS

-374 KKDVLPLSVREY
+374 KKDVIPLKVREY
-386 LKKNNSIYKLT
+386 MKDANSIYKLT

-420 DIDKPLVDKQG
+420 DIDKPLIDKQG
-431 KGIIKAFTKD
+431 KGLIKAFTKD

-454 SAIKEYD
+454 RAIKEYD

>member
-1 MKKLVA
+1 MVA
-7 LMLACMLSLPVVS
+7 LMLVCMLSFPVVS
-20 VADKDSTNDRISEK
+20 AADKDSAVNTPSKK
-34 IEAHTFD
+34 IESSTND
-41 SAQKSNAD
+41 SAQKSDAD
-49 TNKKKTD
+49 TNSKKTD
-56 AKDKQADAK
+56 AKDKQSGAKGQKSDAK

-71 EASDKKDV
+71 DS
-79 ANKTDKKDVTD
+79 
-90 KKDFSDKKK
+90 SGKKK
-99 NEKKQDQ
+99 NEKQQEQ

-132 VNVQRHYFANTDKV
+132 VNVQRHYFANTNKV

-172 TGKNSLSIETK
+172 TGKNSLSVETK
-183 SALDKMFL
+183 STLDKMFL

-206 VENNLK
+206 VENKLK

-233 QSAKTRGKVTN
+233 ESAKTRANTTN

-254 DALYATSLAAHQK
+254 DALYATSLAAHQN
-267 APILLVSNDGINQS
+267 APILLVSNEGLLQS
-281 TANFIKSLGNI
+281 TKKFIQSIGNI
-292 HNVTIVGG
+292 DSVTIVGG
-300 EISVNQSVK
+300 EISVNQTVK
-309 SQIEALTRKS
+309 NQIENLTKKR
-319 VTRLS
+319 VTRLA
-324 GADRYA
+324 GQDRYA

-337 RVNASPAEVITTS
+337 RVNANPAEVITTS

-374 KKDVLPLSVREY
+374 KKDVLPLKVREY
-386 LKKNNSIYKLT
+386 MKDTNSIYKLT

-420 DIDKPLVDKQG
+420 DIDKPLLDKQG
-431 KGIIKAFTKD
+431 KGLIKAFTKD

-454 SAIKEYD
+454 NSIKKYD

>member
-7 LMLACMLSLPVVS
+7 LMLVCMLSFPVVS
-20 VADKDSTNDRISEK
+20 AADKDSASNTPSKKVESSTDETNVNNTNEK
-34 IEAHTFD
+34 T
-41 SAQKSNAD
+41 
-49 TNKKKTD
+49 
-56 AKDKQADAK
+56 
-65 DTSNKK
+65 
-71 EASDKKDV
+71 
-79 ANKTDKKDVTD
+79 
-90 KKDFSDKKK
+90 K
-99 NEKKQDQ
+99 NEKQQEQ

-132 VNVQRHYFANTDKV
+132 VNVQRHYFANTNKV

-172 TGKNSLSIETK
+172 TGKNSLSVETK

-191 DEIYLMGGVN
+191 DEIYLMGGAN

-206 VENNLK
+206 VENKLR

-233 QSAKTRGKVTN
+233 ESAKTRANTTN

-254 DALYATSLAAHQK
+254 DALYATSLAAHQN
-267 APILLVSNDGINQS
+267 APILLVSNEGLSQS
-281 TANFIKSLGNI
+281 TRKFIQSIGNI
-292 HNVTIVGG
+292 DNVTIVGG

-309 SQIEALTRKS
+309 NQIENLTKKH
-319 VTRLS
+319 VTRLA
-324 GADRYA
+324 GVDRYE

-337 RVNASPAEVITTS
+337 RVNANPAEVITTS

-386 LKKNNSIYKLT
+386 LKKTDSIYKLT

>member
-1 MKKLVA
+1 MLV
-7 LMLACMLSLPVVS
+7 CMLSFPVVNI
-20 VADKDSTNDRISEK
+20 ADKNSPNEGASEK
-34 IEAHTFD
+34 VEA
-41 SAQKSNAD
+41 SANDTAKKSDANA
-49 TNKKKTD
+49 K
-56 AKDKQADAK
+56 AKD
-65 DTSNKK
+65 
-71 EASDKKDV
+71 E
-79 ANKTDKKDVTD
+79 
-90 KKDFSDKKK
+90 
-99 NEKKQDQ
+99 NEKKQEQ

-132 VNVQRHYFANTDKV
+132 VNVQRHYFANTNKV

-172 TGKNSLSIETK
+172 TGKNSLSVETK

-201 TISKK
+201 TISKN
-206 VENNLK
+206 VENKLK

-233 QSAKTRGKVTN
+233 ESAKARANTTN

-254 DALYATSLAAHQK
+254 DALYATSLAAHQN
-267 APILLVSNDGINQS
+267 APILLVSNEGLSQS
-281 TANFIKSLGNI
+281 TRKFIQSIGNI
-292 HNVTIVGG
+292 DNVTIVGG

-309 SQIEALTRKS
+309 NQIENLTKKR
-319 VTRLS
+319 VTRLA
-324 GADRYA
+324 GVDRYE

-337 RVNASPAEVITTS
+337 RVNANPAEVITTS

-374 KKDVLPLSVREY
+374 KKDVLPLKVREY
-386 LKKNNSIYKLT
+386 MKDTNSIYKLT

-420 DIDKPLVDKQG
+420 DIDKPLLDKQG
-431 KGIIKAFTKD
+431 KGLIKAFTKD

-454 SAIKEYD
+454 NSIKKYD

>member
-1 MKKLVA
+1 MLV
-7 LMLACMLSLPVVS
+7 CILSFPVVS
-20 VADKDSTNDRISEK
+20 IADKDSASNMPSKKVESRTNESNVNNTNEK
-34 IEAHTFD
+34 T
-41 SAQKSNAD
+41 
-49 TNKKKTD
+49 
-56 AKDKQADAK
+56 
-65 DTSNKK
+65 
-71 EASDKKDV
+71 
-79 ANKTDKKDVTD
+79 
-90 KKDFSDKKK
+90 K
-99 NEKKQDQ
+99 NEKQQEQ

-132 VNVQRHYFANTDKV
+132 VNVQRHYFANTNKV

-172 TGKNSLSIETK
+172 TGKNSLSVETK

-201 TISKK
+201 TISKN
-206 VENNLK
+206 VENKLR

-233 QSAKTRGKVTN
+233 ESAKTRANTTN

-254 DALYATSLAAHQK
+254 DALYATSLAAHQN
-267 APILLVSNDGINQS
+267 APILLVSNEGLSQS
-281 TANFIKSLGNI
+281 TRKFIQSIGNI
-292 HNVTIVGG
+292 DSVTIVGG

-309 SQIEALTRKS
+309 NQIENLTKKR
-319 VTRLS
+319 VTRLA
-324 GADRYA
+324 GVDRYE

-337 RVNASPAEVITTS
+337 RVNANPAEVITTS

-374 KKDVLPLSVREY
+374 KKDVIPLKVREY
-386 LKKNNSIYKLT
+386 MKDTNSIYKLT

-420 DIDKPLVDKQG
+420 DIDKPLIDKQG
-431 KGIIKAFTKD
+431 KGLIKAFTKD

-454 SAIKEYD
+454 NSIKKYD